1 MRDLFQHKGQTLSYK
16 CEWIQ
21 GTLWVHVNGKIY
33 SIESQSKGRKSRK
46 GQSGAAHNQVMA
58 PMPGKVTKV
67 LVQQGQVVTKGQPV
81 VVMEA
86 MKMEY
91 TLKAE
96 LPGPIEKVMAQVGAQ
111 VSLGDVLV
119 QIEQEKPKTEA

>member
-1 MRDLFQHKGQTLSYK
+1 MRELFNHNGKNVSYVS
-16 CEWIQ
+16 EWIQ
-21 GTLWVHVNGKIY
+21 GTLWVHVNGKTFN
-33 SIESQSKGRKSRK
+33 IEGAQNSKKNRK
-46 GQSGAAHNQVMA
+46 GSAGTSHNKVMA

-67 LVQQGQVVTKGQPV
+67 LVQEGQIVDKGQAV

-91 TLKAE
+91 TLKSDLA
-96 LPGPIEKVMAQVGAQ
+96 GPVEKVKATVGAQ

-119 QIEQEKPKTEA
+119 QIAQEPE

>member
-1 MRDLFQHKGQTLSYK
+1 MREIFTSKSTKLSYVS
-16 CEWIQ
+16 EWIK
-21 GTLWVHVNGKIY
+21 GTLWVHVNGKTF
-33 SIESQSKGRKSRK
+33 SLESAQNSKKNRK
-46 GQSGAAHNQVMA
+46 GSAGIAHNKIMA

-67 LVQQGQVVTKGQPV
+67 LVKEGQIVEKGQPV

-91 TLKAE
+91 TLKTE
-96 LPGPIEKVMAQVGAQ
+96 LAGPVEKVKAIVGSQ

-119 QIEQEKPKTEA
+119 QIAQDSI

>member
-1 MRDLFQHKGQTLSYK
+1 MREIFTYGGKKLSYVS
-16 CEWIQ
+16 EWIQ
-21 GTLWVHVNGKIY
+21 GTLWVHVDGKTFA
-33 SIESQSKGRKSRK
+33 IEGVGQSRKSRK
-46 GQSGAAHNQVMA
+46 TSEGSDQNKVSA

-67 LVQQGQVVTKGQPV
+67 LIQEGQKVEKGQAV

-96 LPGPIEKVMAQVGAQ
+96 IAGPIAKVAAKVGSQ
-111 VSLGDVLV
+111 VSLGDLLV
-119 QIEQEKPKTEA
+119 EIMQEQK